1 MAKGKYH
8 KWLEPDNL
16 TRLAAWCRD
25 GLTDEQIAR
34 NMGIAT
40 STLYNWKRDHVEIME
55 ALKKGKEV
63 VDIEVENALFKR
75 AMGYEYEETTEE
87 AVFNKATKEWEM
99 VVTRKQRK
107 TVPPDVTAQIFWL
120 KNRLPDKWRDKKA
133 VDMEATVSNPF
144 EGVSTEDIKKLI
156 RDG

>member
-1 MAKGKYH
+1 MGAPRYKE
-8 KWLEPDNL
+8 WLEHDNL
-16 TRLAAWCRD
+16 VRLRAWCRD

-120 KNRLPDKWRDKKA
+120 KNRLPGKWRDKKA
-133 VDMEATVSNPF
+133 VDMEATVSSPF
-144 EGVSTEDIKKLI
+144 EGVSTDDIKKLI
-156 RDG
+156 RSG